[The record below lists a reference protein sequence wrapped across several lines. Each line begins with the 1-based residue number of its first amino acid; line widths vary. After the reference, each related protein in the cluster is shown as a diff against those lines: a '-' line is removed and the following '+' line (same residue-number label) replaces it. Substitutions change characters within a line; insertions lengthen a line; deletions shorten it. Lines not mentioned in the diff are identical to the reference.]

1 MFLGIINQ
9 CFRGDNL
16 NEILSEKYQTIKFT
30 DEVVNMFADILE
42 QDEILYSVFL
52 YIGNVVNKQF
62 QETKYMRGISIN
74 EIVENVVIDRRVKKT
89 KGKSYSLEV
98 ERTNISRRSA
108 EISVSTLSSMSLIYE
123 KTMHPYKFLIST
135 YRGQQVLIELGKRKK
150 SE

>member
-1 MFLGIINQ
+1 M
-9 CFRGDNL
+9 
-16 NEILSEKYQTIKFT
+16 NEVLSEKYQTIKFA

-52 YIGNVVNKQF
+52 YIGNIVNKQF
-62 QETKYMRGISIN
+62 QETTYMRGISIN

-123 KTMHPYKFLIST
+123 KTMHPYKFLILT

-150 SE
+150 VNKER

>member
-1 MFLGIINQ
+1 M
-9 CFRGDNL
+9 
-16 NEILSEKYQTIKFT
+16 NEVLSEKYQTIKFA

-42 QDEILYSVFL
+42 QDVILYSVFL

-74 EIVENVVIDRRVKKT
+74 EIVENVVIDRRVKKK

-150 SE
+150 VIKER

>member
-1 MFLGIINQ
+1 M
-9 CFRGDNL
+9 
-16 NEILSEKYQTIKFT
+16 NEVLSEKYQTIRFT

-42 QDEILYSVFL
+42 QDEILYNVFL
-52 YIGNVVNKQF
+52 YIGNVVNTQF
-62 QETKYMRGISIN
+62 QETNYMRGISIN

-123 KTMHPYKFLIST
+123 KVMHPYKFLIST

-150 SE
+150 INKER